1 MIKASMGLV
10 HPWISM
16 KAAIE
21 GFSVNRDRRRLL
33 G

>member
-1 MIKASMGLV
+1 MIEASMGLV

-16 KAAIE
+16 KAIE
-21 GFSVNRDRRRLL
+21 EFSTRDRRRLL